1 VSLHRQREALQGRD
15 GHSGEMSLPAMKH
28 IRLDRFNPRP
38 DARGS
43 FVCVVGQHG
52 TPDEPNRGL
61 RCVGGRYRRMLLVA
75 RLGGTRAVPP
85 LPRERIIGRHLDGP
99 PARPSVQE
107 TSSRVGPDRGA
118 AGLGGEGCAF
128 GACPSSRRL
137 VPPAAL
143 HLDVQKVSPRCSASR
158 LLLDYRE

>member
-1 VSLHRQREALQGRD
+1 
-15 GHSGEMSLPAMKH
+15 MMH
-28 IRLDRFNPRP
+28 IRLGRFNPRP

-61 RCVGGRYRRMLLVA
+61 RCVGGKYRRMLLVA

-107 TSSRVGPDRGA
+107 TSSRVGPDRGRGWTGRGGVCFWRVSIVPA
-118 AGLGGEGCAF
+118 AGAAGSLALGCAKSEPEVF
-128 GACPSSRRL
+128 G
-137 VPPAAL
+137 
-143 HLDVQKVSPRCSASR
+143 VSLASGLQGIAIR
-158 LLLDYRE
+158 